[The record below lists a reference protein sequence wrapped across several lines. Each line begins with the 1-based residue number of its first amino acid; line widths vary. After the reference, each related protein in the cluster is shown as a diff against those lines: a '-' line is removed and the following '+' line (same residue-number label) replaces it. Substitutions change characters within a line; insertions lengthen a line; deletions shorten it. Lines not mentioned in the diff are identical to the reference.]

1 MRDYLNGW
9 TEETAKMIPPIERT
23 KGQKPAVKIREYIPP
38 IAKQEEAAY
47 EEEATVLLSR
57 SPKVSLR
64 LRREKT
70 GEEIEVETD
79 SFLLGKGTDCN
90 YVIQGNASVSRH
102 HAKIWKEEDFYVL
115 QDLNSL
121 NHTFVNGNEI
131 SEAVK
136 LENGTRILL
145 ADEAFEALLEV
156 E

>member
-9 TEETAKMIPPIERT
+9 TAETAKMIPPIERT

-47 EEEATVLLSR
+47 EEEATVFLSR

-70 GEEIEVETD
+70 GEEIEV
-79 SFLLGKGTDCN
+79 GTDCN
-90 YVIQGNASVSRH
+90 YVIQGNVSVSRH

>member
-9 TEETAKMIPPIERT
+9 TAETAKMIPLIERT

-47 EEEATVLLSR
+47 EEEATVFLSR

-70 GEEIEVETD
+70 GEEIEVGTD

-90 YVIQGNASVSRH
+90 YVIQGNVSVSRH

-131 SEAVK
+131 SESVK